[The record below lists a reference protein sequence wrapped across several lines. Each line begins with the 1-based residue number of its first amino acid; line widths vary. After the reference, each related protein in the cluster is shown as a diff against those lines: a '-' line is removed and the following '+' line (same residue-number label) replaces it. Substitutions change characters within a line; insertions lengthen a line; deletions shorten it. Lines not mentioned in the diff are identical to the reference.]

1 MHSVKVNYQRM
12 NSEYG
17 FLLNKMR
24 LNLDWSEL
32 YLINYLQETST
43 DPSLMFQSLNLI
55 YTIFYTFKL
64 ISIATVGL
72 CTFCIEEENIKE
84 INISVL
90 MNYCKF

>member
-72 CTFCIEEENIKE
+72 CRFCTEEENIKE

>member
-1 MHSVKVNYQRM
+1 MHPVKVNYQRM

-32 YLINYLQETST
+32 YLINYLQETLT

>member
-1 MHSVKVNYQRM
+1 MHPVKVNYQRM